1 MGAPPAMGRAR
12 VSTPGCFV
20 HILHART
27 RHQVHATPFEMDD
40 RGTQYVANVLLLLLL
55 STVPSIALIHEFHR
69 QSRAKSRR
77 SDEPSMSA
85 KSARTSANS
94 IARTRKDTESAPIGI
109 GRMPVVNGNFG
120 SFADFFARFRG
131 LTLTVPGNREMF
143 ILFRAF
149 IVFVIAFTAFS

>member
-55 STVPSIALIHEFHR
+55 STVPGTSTRSRYKYSHLFTNHIVSQRLDDRALNDQPTFDAIVEESG
-69 QSRAKSRR
+69 SRSHVRR
-77 SDEPSMSA
+77 L
-85 KSARTSANS
+85 R
-94 IARTRKDTESAPIGI
+94 
-109 GRMPVVNGNFG
+109 
-120 SFADFFARFRG
+120 
-131 LTLTVPGNREMF
+131 
-143 ILFRAF
+143 
-149 IVFVIAFTAFS
+149 